1 MNILLIITVI
11 GLVIAV
17 AIPIVGTYKSYK
29 KLKNTRKKLKD
40 HQQEQ
45 RKLYKQH
52 QLNLEINELMFQ
64 EVHKIHPDIDTMQK
78 IVANKRNLIF
88 PIPNLVNA
96 YELKLISEEQELS
109 LLEATM
115 SPLQLYKAGNP
126 LWTKPFTPAEIQLIL
141 EYKNAPYFEKIFQ
154 SQLER

>member
-11 GLVIAV
+11 GWVIAV

-29 KLKNTRKKLKD
+29 KLKNTRKKLKE

-45 RKLYKQH
+45 RKKYEQY
-52 QLNLEINELMFQ
+52 QLDLKINELMFQ
-64 EVHKIHPDIDTMQK
+64 EANKTKPDINTMKK
-78 IVANKRNLIF
+78 IVEHKSNSISFSFRL
-88 PIPNLVNA
+88 A
-96 YELKLISEEQELS
+96 YELKLKSEEKKLTT
-109 LLEATM
+109 LEATM

-126 LWTKPFTPAEIQLIL
+126 LWAKPFTPKQIQIIL
-141 EYKNAPYFEKIFQ
+141 THQNSPNFDKIFQ